1 MFRVVWKEGCSSDAR
16 KDPHLL
22 GQACATMVYC
32 LGQQLSRMEDTRAE
46 SLVGG
51 WRGGGGGEW
60 GVVITGLKDSSLLVV
75 SLLLC

>member
-51 WRGGGGGEW
+51 GGGGGW
-60 GVVITGLKDSSLLVV
+60 
-75 SLLLC
+75 